1 MSSSLGGIVR
11 RSPAASK
18 RICRGCLSKCAEP
31 DWPSGLWMASMTTGR
46 KRGSPTRGSKEDI
59 IGLSMQAILQ
69 LSARRSALL
78 HQRATIRYT
87 HRPDSWFAAKAKYLN
102 GRLHLDRETDS
113 FWASKKQIFF
123 LKGFKADADIR
134 QNNSGRAFE
143 QRQLD
148 LSSSCQPNCKVGF
161 VGGQTAADETAA

>member
-1 MSSSLGGIVR
+1 MDGFDDNWQEKRFANKGVEGGHYWFINAGYFAVVR
-11 RSPAASK
+11 EAFSIAPSK
-18 RICRGCLSKCAEP
+18 SYYTLYTQTRLLVCCQGKVLECKTSCGFTPHP
-31 DWPSGLWMASMTTGR
+31 D
-46 KRGSPTRGSKEDI
+46 
-59 IGLSMQAILQ
+59 
-69 LSARRSALL
+69 
-78 HQRATIRYT
+78 
-87 HRPDSWFAAKAKYLN
+87 N
-102 GRLHLDRETDS
+102 LDRETDS

-134 QNNSGRAFE
+134 QNDSGRAFV